1 MSRRTIGPRRSTSRT
16 SSASPT
22 PFIRSLDTTL
32 SDHRR
37 DTRSM
42 DGILTS
48 ISAAA
53 AAETWLCDFGAALAS
68 GEAAR
73 IATLFAE
80 DCHWRDVLAF
90 TWDLRTTSGA
100 ASIAQRI
107 ASALSQTAPR
117 EVALAPGRTPP
128 RRV

>member
-1 MSRRTIGPRRSTSRT
+1 
-16 SSASPT
+16 
-22 PFIRSLDTTL
+22 
-32 SDHRR
+32 
-37 DTRSM
+37 M

-73 IATLFAE
+73 IEALFAE

-90 TWDLRTTSGA
+90 TWDLRTTSGT

-117 EVALAPGRTPP
+117 EMALAPGRTPP
-128 RRV
+128 RRVERAGVETIEAIFVFETSVGFCNGVVRLVSEDGG